1 MIFLINIQYNPKIK
15 NCCYYT

>member
-1 MIFLINIQYNPKIK
+1 MIFLINIQYNPNIK

>member
-1 MIFLINIQYNPKIK
+1 MIFLINIQYNPKIM